1 MFEQFAIVGHQV
13 IDLRAPARGE
23 HQVVLVIVMERYV
36 FVSQPK
42 VRRICTHGRGVFGH
56 VPNKRQRRIANYTG
70 RCLVKRSPA
79 GKNATLQLVL
89 DNVQHV
95 FSDMHRKEQQCPRL
109 RRLSNKRTRGKRL
122 GMVDAKRINPYVGI
136 QTQKACA
143 RTTPMPSGRRPD
155 NVGKHVC

>member
-1 MFEQFAIVGHQV
+1 MSASQRSDAS
-13 IDLRAPARGE
+13 APTA
-23 HQVVLVIVMERYV
+23 V
-36 FVSQPK
+36 
-42 VRRICTHGRGVFGH
+42 GVFGH
-56 VPNKRQRRIANYTG
+56 VPNKRRRRIANCTG
-70 RCLVKRSPA
+70 RCLVERSPT
-79 GKNATLQLVL
+79 GKNASLQLVL

-95 FSDMHRKEQQCPRL
+95 LDDMHRKEQQCPRL

-155 NVGKHVC
+155 NVGEHVC